1 VSLSNGSALRRFAE
15 LIDAQ
20 EGDAA
25 VVDDPRRLPAP
36 AHVREVRATRAGI
49 VAALDAE
56 QVGLAAVELGAG
68 RARKEDRVDPA
79 AGLLLRKRVGE
90 EVRSGE
96 VVAELHAASDAR
108 LDAGEARLRG
118 ALVVSDEALPAQP
131 LVLERLA

>member
-1 VSLSNGSALRRFAE
+1 VR
-15 LIDAQ
+15 
-20 EGDAA
+20 
-25 VVDDPRRLPAP
+25 
-36 AHVREVRATRAGI
+36 VREVRSPHSGI
-49 VAALDAE
+49 IASLDAE

-96 VVAELHAASDAR
+96 VLAELHAASDAR

-118 ALVVSDEALPAQP
+118 GLSISDEPLAAQP
-131 LVLERLA
+131 LVLERVT